1 MSESRLQ
8 FEGISKAFPGV
19 QALKDVSFNVRGG
32 SVMALCGE
40 NGAGK
45 STLFKALSG
54 VHRPDEGRI
63 LVEGR
68 SFAPRN
74 PAEGIAGGIAV
85 IYQELH
91 LFPDLSVAE
100 NLLAGHLPRRGGLLD
115 QRKLQS
121 EAKRLLEMVGGGINP
136 RARLGDLPIAQR
148 QMVEIAKAISYDA
161 RVIAFDEPTSSLSD
175 REVDALFKLIHRLR
189 DEGRAILYV
198 SHRMSEILQIC
209 DAATVLRDGRHVVT
223 YESLDGITA
232 DQIITD
238 MVGRSIEDV
247 YSWRSREVSG
257 EGLEMTQLIGP
268 GLVEPINLQV
278 QPGEIVGLFGLVGAG
293 RTELL
298 HAIYGSAKA
307 KGDVTLSGAPLRA
320 RTPLK
325 SIQAGLVF
333 CTEDRKKQGIFPIAN
348 IQDNVNASIRRSF
361 SPAGM
366 FISEGRERSHA
377 QQQVDRLKVK
387 TPHLRQQ
394 IKNLSGG
401 NQQKAILGR
410 WLSGKVKAVL
420 LDEPTRGIDVGAKS
434 EIYQIIYGLAE
445 QGVAVLVVS
454 SELPEVIGICDRV
467 AVMCEGRMTGILN
480 RDEATQESV
489 MRLALRKNS

>member
-1 MSESRLQ
+1 MSDVRLQ

-45 STLFKALSG
+45 STLLKALSG

-68 SFAPRN
+68 PFAPKN
-74 PAEGIAGGIAV
+74 PADGIAGGIAV

-100 NLLAGHLPRRGGLLD
+100 NLLAGHLPKKGVLLD
-115 QRKLQS
+115 QKKLHS
-121 EAKRLLEMVGGGINP
+121 EAERLLEMVGGGIHP
-136 RARLGDLPIAQR
+136 RTRLGDLSIAKR
-148 QMVEIAKAISYDA
+148 QMVEIAKAISHDA
-161 RVIAFDEPTSSLSD
+161 QVIAFDEPTSSLSD

-198 SHRMSEILQIC
+198 SHRMSEILNIC
-209 DAATVLRDGRHVVT
+209 DAATILRDGRHVVT
-223 YESLDGITA
+223 YETLDGISA
-232 DQIITD
+232 DTIITD

-247 YSWRSREVSG
+247 YSWRAREVSG
-257 EGLEMTQLIGP
+257 DGLEIRQLSGP
-268 GLVEPINLQV
+268 GIIEPVNLQI

-307 KGDVTLSGAPLRA
+307 KGEVRLSGAPMRS

-325 SIQAGLVF
+325 SIEAGLVF

-348 IQDNVNASIRRSF
+348 IQDNINASIRRSF

-366 FISEGRERSHA
+366 FISESRERHHA
-377 QQQVDRLKVK
+377 QQQVERLKVK

-410 WLSGKVKAVL
+410 WLSGDVKAVL

-445 QGVAVLVVS
+445 RGVAVLVVS
-454 SELPEVIGICDRV
+454 SELPEVLGISDRI
-467 AVMCEGRMTGILN
+467 AVMCEGRLTGILN
-480 RDEATQESV
+480 REEATQESV
-489 MRLALRKNS
+489 MRLALREHS